1 MPVTAKKRI
10 RVSASEFRDRFKHY
24 AEKAKGG
31 KVVLVENR
39 RQGQDK
45 YLVDKEWF
53 DSFVR
58 EHESILATLEILR
71 DRDLTERLLGLART
85 IDADVEAGRLHT
97 MEEVFGKP

>member
-1 MPVTAKKRI
+1 MSATAKKRI

-24 AEKAKGG
+24 AAKAKGG

-53 DSFVR
+53 DNFVR

-71 DRDLTERLLGLART
+71 DRKLTERLLSLART
-85 IDADVEAGRLHT
+85 IDADVDAGRLHS